1 MWVITGM
8 QIYALGTGSFIKG
21 TLSMFLFSL
30 GTVPLMLM
38 VGIVF
43 NLVKGKQKILL
54 NKIAVTLI
62 LVLSLTMVN
71 RGLLT
76 LNVDLFKV
84 NDNNNYVEA
93 NIEGNYQVIEM
104 DLTYDNYQDIVV
116 KKDVPV
122 KMIIHVDKK
131 YLTGCNNELIINEF
145 NISKKLDV
153 GDNIIEFTPDKMGI
167 FTYTCWMRM
176 IKNNIKVIA

>member
-1 MWVITGM
+1 MLYMALSMMGILHIKGFDIMNIKIKSNNTFIIGLLNGLMPCGPLQAM

-21 TLSMFLFSL
+21 ALSMFLFSL

-43 NLVKGKQKILL
+43 NLVKGKRKILL

-84 NDNNNYVEA
+84 NDNNNYVGA

-104 DLTYDNYQDIVV
+104 ELTYDNYQDIVV

-131 YLTGCNNELIINEF
+131 YLTGCNLSLIHI
-145 NISKKLDV
+145 
-153 GDNIIEFTPDKMGI
+153 
-167 FTYTCWMRM
+167 
-176 IKNNIKVIA
+176 